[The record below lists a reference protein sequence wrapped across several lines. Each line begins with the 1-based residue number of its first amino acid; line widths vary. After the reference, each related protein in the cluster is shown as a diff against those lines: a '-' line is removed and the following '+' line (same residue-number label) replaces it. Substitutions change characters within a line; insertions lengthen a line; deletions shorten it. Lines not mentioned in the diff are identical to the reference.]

1 MDRIRKVLVSLLV
14 MGVAGSVAG
23 TGTFSAFS
31 STTANPGN
39 AFTAGTV
46 TISDNDSGS
55 SMLSLS
61 NAKPGDSSTGCITT
75 TYTGSLSA
83 NVRLYASTTSTLAQY
98 LTLTITQGGGT
109 PITTSN
115 VSFGSACTNFTPDG
129 SGSQIFNG
137 TLSSFASTYTDFN
150 SGLALNN
157 ISGSSTWSQNNFR
170 VYKFVVSLANDNNAQ
185 GLSSTV
191 TFTWEA
197 DNT

>member
-1 MDRIRKVLVSLLV
+1 MSRVRKVLVTMLV
-14 MGVAGSVAG
+14 VGVAGSVAG

-31 STTANPGN
+31 STTSNPSN

-61 NAKPGDSSTGCITT
+61 NAKPNDSTTGCITV
-75 TYTGSLSA
+75 TYSGSLSS
-83 NVRLYASTTSTLAQY
+83 NVRLYASTTGTLAPY
-98 LTLTITQGGGT
+98 LNLTVTQGGGT
-109 PITTSN
+109 PIGTSN
-115 VSFGSACTNFTPDG
+115 VPFGSACTNFTADT
-129 SGSQIFNG
+129 SGSQIYSG
-137 TLSSFASTYTDFN
+137 TLSNFASTYTNFS
-150 SGLALNN
+150 SGLALTNL
-157 ISGSSTWSQNNFR
+157 SASTTWSQNNFR

-185 GLSSTV
+185 GLSSTA

>member
-1 MDRIRKVLVSLLV
+1 VSRVRKLLV
-14 MGVAGSVAG
+14 TMLVVGVTGSLAG

-61 NAKPGDSSTGCITT
+61 NAKPNDSTTGCITV
-75 TYTGSLSA
+75 TYTGSLSS
-83 NVRLYASTTSTLAQY
+83 NVRLYASTTGTLAPY
-98 LTLTITQGGGT
+98 LNLTITQGGGT
-109 PITTSN
+109 PIGTSN
-115 VSFGSACTNFTPDG
+115 VPFSSACTNFTPDT
-129 SGSQIFNG
+129 SGSQIFSG
-137 TLSSFASTYTDFN
+137 TLSSYASTYTNFS
-150 SGLALNN
+150 SGLALANL
-157 ISGSSTWSQNNFR
+157 SASTTWSQNNFR

-185 GLSSTV
+185 GLNTTA

>member
-1 MDRIRKVLVSLLV
+1 MSRVRKVLVTMLV
-14 MGVAGSVAG
+14 VGVAGSVAG

-31 STTANPGN
+31 STTSNPSN

-61 NAKPGDSSTGCITT
+61 NAKPNDSTTGCITV
-75 TYTGSLSA
+75 TYSGSLSS
-83 NVRLYASTTSTLAQY
+83 NVRLYASTTGTLAPY
-98 LTLTITQGGGT
+98 LNLTVTQGGGT
-109 PITTSN
+109 PN
-115 VSFGSACTNFTPDG
+115 NASFNAACTNFTADT
-129 SGSQIFNG
+129 SGSQIYSG
-137 TLSSFASTYTDFN
+137 TLSNFASTYTNFS
-150 SGLALNN
+150 SGLALTNL
-157 ISGSSTWSQNNFR
+157 SASTTWSQNNFR

-185 GLSSTV
+185 GLSSTA